1 MARNIVYI
9 DGQNSL
15 YKAADFLIRINAI
28 TNKQELVKLDFR
40 YLLESLFP
48 QDKLIIKYFGV
59 NTIKRQEEYGD
70 KILNKSIIFA
80 DNLRRLKNYLEV
92 SDVEFYGVG
101 SLQVRNR
108 DECENCGYVGY
119 KMAEKGVD
127 VGLAVEMVSDSYN
140 SDVEKQVLLSSD
152 IDLLPA
158 IKSAKHNNKEFYYV
172 AFEGRQVYAISA
184 YAKETKFVSN
194 KILLEAFIRAL
205 EV

>member
-48 QDKLIIKYFGV
+48 QDKLIINYFVV

-92 SDVEFYGVG
+92 SNVEFYGVG

-119 KMAEKGVD
+119 KMAE
-127 VGLAVEMVSDSYN
+127 
-140 SDVEKQVLLSSD
+140 
-152 IDLLPA
+152 
-158 IKSAKHNNKEFYYV
+158 
-172 AFEGRQVYAISA
+172 
-184 YAKETKFVSN
+184 
-194 KILLEAFIRAL
+194 
-205 EV
+205 

>member
-1 MARNIVYI
+1 MYI

-80 DNLRRLKNYLEV
+80 DNLRRLKNYLEA

-194 KILLEAFIRAL
+194 KTLLEAFIRAL